1 MNKKQQK
8 WIRLI
13 VQIIRKALKTFYK
26 EFLKPHNTNKKKEK
40 PNEITKVS
48 QHPYLEEN
56 YQDFSSDRFD
66 RY

>member
-26 EFLKPHNTNKKKEK
+26 EFLKPNNSNKKKEK
-40 PNEITKVS
+40 QNEITESS
-48 QHPYLEEN
+48 QYPFIEEHYEN
-56 YQDFSSDRFD
+56 HSGGRFYGD
-66 RY
+66 

>member
-26 EFLKPHNTNKKKEK
+26 EFLKPNNTNKKKEK
-40 PNEITKVS
+40 QNEITKVS
-48 QHPYLEEN
+48 QHQYLEEN

>member
-13 VQIIRKALKTFYK
+13 VQIIRKALKTFYQ
-26 EFLKPHNTNKKKEK
+26 EFLKPNNTYKKKER
-40 PNEITKVS
+40 PNEITKHP
-48 QHPYLEEN
+48 QHPFLEEN
-56 YQDFSSDRFD
+56 YQDNGSDRFD

>member
-13 VQIIRKALKTFYK
+13 VLIIRKALKTFYK

-40 PNEITKVS
+40 QNENTKGS
-48 QHPYLEEN
+48 QHSYLEEN
-56 YQDFSSDRFD
+56 YQDPGSDRFY